1 MSTPIQ
7 GCSLPLEHV
16 PCKCMSVV
24 LPVADVIERV
34 TGAGV
39 VEAPGGA
46 PEPQQLVRG
55 DT

>member
-16 PCKCMSVV
+16 PCKCLSVE
-24 LPVADVIERV
+24 LPVADAIERV

-46 PEPQQLVRG
+46 PESQQLVRG